1 MLKKDI
7 DEPDCSFMILWS
19 ERQMYGDANELFS
32 KLYGEEKLM
41 NVFPVNGL
49 NVISLLK
56 ERIEL
61 IISINV
67 INFL

>member
-7 DEPDCSFMILWS
+7 DEPDCSFMILWH
-19 ERQMYGDANELFS
+19 ERQMYGVANELFR
-32 KLYGEEKLM
+32 KLYGDEKLM

-56 ERIEL
+56 ERIKF
-61 IISINV
+61 SSYD
-67 INFL
+67 FLL